1 MRAVVVRS
9 HGGPEVLV
17 AEELDR
23 PEPGPGT
30 VLVDVAAAGVNYID
44 TYHRTGAYPIPL
56 PFTLGL
62 EGAGTVAALGEGVTE
77 FAVGDKVAWASAIGS
92 YAQQVVAPAS
102 ALVPVPST
110 VDLETAAGAM
120 LQGMT
125 AHYLTAST
133 HPVAVGE
140 VALVHAAAGGMGL
153 LLTQLIKARGGRVIG
168 TVSTEEKEK
177 LAREAG
183 ADEVIR
189 YTEQDVAE
197 RVRALTDGVGVH
209 VVYDGVGKDTFDA
222 SLSSLRP
229 RGLLALYG
237 AASGAVPAFDPQR
250 LNAGGSLFITRP
262 SLGHY
267 TATREELLW
276 RAGEVFEAISA
287 GSLNIAIGGRYTL
300 ADARKAHEDLQG
312 RKTTGKLLLTTN

>member
-23 PEPGPGT
+23 PEPGPGA

-44 TYHRTGAYPIPL
+44 TYQREGIYPIPT

-62 EGAGTVAALGEGVTE
+62 EGSGTVAALGEGVTE
-77 FAVGDKVAWASAIGS
+77 FAVGDKVAWASSIGS
-92 YAQQVVAPAS
+92 YAQQVVAPA
-102 ALVPVPST
+102 AQLVPVPSG

-133 HPVAVGE
+133 HPIAEGD

-153 LLTQLIKARGGRVIG
+153 LLTQMIKARGGRVIG

-183 ADEVIR
+183 ADEIIR

-222 SLSSLRP
+222 SLASLRP

-237 AASGAVPAFDPQR
+237 AASGAVPPFDAQR
-250 LNAGGSLFITRP
+250 LNSGGSLFLTRP
-262 SLGHY
+262 SLAHH

-276 RAGEVFEAISA
+276 RAGEVFDAIQA
-287 GSLNIAIGGRYTL
+287 GRLDIAIGGRYAL
-300 ADARKAHEDLQG
+300 DDARQAHEDLQG
-312 RKTTGKLLLTTN
+312 RRTTGKLLLTTS